1 MGKSFAGI
9 QYKWL
14 VAIAF
19 VAGLFMD
26 IMDSTIVNVA
36 LPTLGIHFH
45 ANNTTL
51 EWIVTG
57 YLLSLAVW
65 IPASAWFG
73 DRFGTKKVFLFAL
86 AMFTLG
92 SALCGM
98 ADSIGMLIFFRVIQ
112 GIGGGMMT
120 PVGTSMLYRAFP
132 PEERAAATAVLIVPT
147 AIAPALGPVL
157 GGWLVDNASW
167 RWIFY
172 VNLPIGILAFI
183 WTFFLLQEEKQHEP
197 GRFDIPGFILSGAG
211 LPLVLF
217 ALSQAPHDGWT
228 STKVL
233 ATGLLGVVLF
243 IALIIYELRVPEPLL
258 HLRLFGD
265 RMYRNGSMA
274 VFAVF
279 AGLIGI
285 VFLLPLFLQQLRGL
299 SAFQSGLA
307 TFPQALGMM
316 VVAQAVTKLYPKVG
330 PKRLVVAG
338 LSGAAVVAF
347 AFNWVTLDTDIWAI
361 RGLMFALGISLGCAM
376 IPVSTATYATI
387 VPRDIGRATALF
399 STNRQVAGSVAVA
412 IMATVL
418 TSRSA
423 AHVSD
428 GLSTAA
434 GRANQ
439 VATVAH
445 GRLLGFHDAFT
456 VGALMLILGAL
467 AALLI
472 KDSDAA
478 PTMKPRNAPIAEG
491 ERVAVPAAH

>member
-1 MGKSFAGI
+1 MGQGLFGI

-19 VAGLFMD
+19 VSGLFMD

-98 ADSIGMLIFFRVIQ
+98 ADSIGMLIFFRVLQ
-112 GIGGGMMT
+112 GVGGGMMT
-120 PVGTSMLYRAFP
+120 PVGTSMLFRAFP
-132 PEERAAATAVLIVPT
+132 PEERAAATAVLIIPT

-172 VNLPIGILAFI
+172 VNVPIGIVG
-183 WTFFLLQEEKQHEP
+183 FFFALFALREEKIHEP
-197 GRFDIPGFILSGAG
+197 GKFDIPGFILSGAG
-211 LPLVLF
+211 LPLILF
-217 ALSQAPHDGWT
+217 ALSQGPHDGWT

-233 ATGLLGVVLF
+233 STGLIGVALF
-243 IALIIYELRVPEPLL
+243 IALIVVELRTAEPLL
-258 HLRLFGD
+258 HLRIFGD

-285 VFLLPLFLQQLRGL
+285 IFLLPLFLQQLRGL

-307 TFPQALGMM
+307 TFPQALGM
-316 VVAQAVTKLYPKVG
+316 VTVAQVVTRLYPKVG
-330 PKRLVVAG
+330 PQRLVVAG

-361 RGLMFALGISLGCAM
+361 RGLMFALGLALGCAM
-376 IPVSTATYATI
+376 IPVQTATYATI
-387 VPRDIGRATALF
+387 SPRNIGRATALF

-418 TSRSA
+418 TSRSKS
-423 AHVSD
+423 HVAD
-428 GLSTAA
+428 GLSHVTNQ
-434 GRANQ
+434 ANVQ
-439 VATVAH
+439 AVTRH
-445 GRLLGFHDAFT
+445 GQLLGFHDAFI
-456 VGALMLILGAL
+456 VGSLLLILGAA

-472 KDSDAA
+472 KDEDAA
-478 PTMKPRNAPIAEG
+478 PTMRPRNAPIPEG
-491 ERVAVPAAH
+491 EAVAAPAAH